1 MSNPGGCIQ
10 TNILQNYV
18 FCLDDDWF
26 GNLRSNFQI
35 LAFRTS
41 DVRTNV
47 AAPSGS
53 DAAENSGSGRKNE
66 KNDESFP
73 FPVGWIN
80 FHIFYFFT
88 KKFFRR
94 YNLFLFLVVFC
105 KNHITAKKQVWLVW
119 GLFCR
124 LMIWF
129 GVSPTHPRF
138 GWWLKEDILLR
149 NRG

>member
-41 DVRTNV
+41 DVRKNV

-53 DAAENSGSGRKNE
+53 DAAENSGSGRKTE
-66 KNDESFP
+66 KKMNRFHFRSDE
-73 FPVGWIN
+73 
-80 FHIFYFFT
+80 
-88 KKFFRR
+88 
-94 YNLFLFLVVFC
+94 
-105 KNHITAKKQVWLVW
+105 
-119 GLFCR
+119 
-124 LMIWF
+124 
-129 GVSPTHPRF
+129 
-138 GWWLKEDILLR
+138 
-149 NRG
+149 